1 MKHLAALS
9 VLFIACAGAHAQKVD
24 LDRFRFSV
32 ENYRLPTH
40 YVAPDDRTYA
50 INVVRSPMA
59 RTMISESE
67 VAAGVRVA
75 GYREVDAEDASV
87 HIEVAL
93 GNLMFEHSQV
103 VAHPQVVKNKEGKVA
118 DTTWTY
124 SVDAF
129 FRSAGGYTI
138 AGPGSKAFN
147 GSASVNP
154 FLQTSTGGASQYRGV
169 RESGNTGGVVRH
181 STQTFRSRR
190 EAERAF
196 LLNRDGVLASLYSD
210 FIAATVRSAAARA
223 NTLYGYVPVR
233 EEQVLWILDYKG
245 HPEYRA
251 QQDAIAA
258 VRAVTAGIHAHNAR
272 EPFARDLAGVMEYF
286 RTLPQKYT
294 GNDERSRKLR
304 YSAYYNRATLYIAL
318 DRPDLA
324 AEEAHKLVLN
334 AFDTKD
340 GKKLA
345 ERARELDARLAFHRM
360 DGHYAR
366 R

>member
-1 MKHLAALS
+1 MKPLAALS
-9 VLFIACAGAHAQKVD
+9 VTLLACAGAHAQKVD
-24 LDRFRFSV
+24 LDRFHFSV
-32 ENYRLPTH
+32 ENFRLPTN

-50 INVVRSPMA
+50 VSVVRSPMA
-59 RTMISESE
+59 RAMVSESE
-67 VAAGVRVA
+67 VAAGVRIA
-75 GYREVDAEDASV
+75 GYEEVADNAAV

-93 GNLMFEHSQV
+93 GNLLFEHSDV
-103 VAHPQVVKNKEGKVA
+103 VAHPQVVKNKDGKVV

-129 FRSAGGYTI
+129 FRAAGGYTI
-138 AGPGSKAFN
+138 AGPG
-147 GSASVNP
+147 GGASMVQTTGNP
-154 FLQTSTGGASQYRGV
+154 FLQWSARSALHGQGV

-181 STQTFRSRR
+181 STQAFRSHK
-190 EAERAF
+190 EAERHF
-196 LLNRDGVLASLYSD
+196 LLNRDGIAAGLYTD
-210 FIAATVRSAAARA
+210 FIAATVRGAATRA
-223 NTLYGYVPVR
+223 NALYGYVPVR
-233 EEQVLWILDYKG
+233 EEQMLWILDYKN

-258 VRAVTAGIHAHNAR
+258 VRTVMSRMHADDSR
-272 EPFARDLAGVMEYF
+272 ESFAKELAGVMDYF
-286 RTLPQKYT
+286 RSIPHKYT

-304 YSAYYNRATLYIAL
+304 YGAHYNLAVLHLAL

-324 AEEAHKLVLN
+324 AESAQALVLN

-340 GKKLA
+340 GKDLKKRA
-345 ERARELDARLAFHRM
+345 EELNARLAFHRM